1 MNNPEDNKVIG
12 LRIRRT
18 RENLGLSREVLA
30 EKADISVTFLAD
42 IEQGKKST
50 TIQPLGRLATALDVS
65 TDYIVYGVNNSRAL
79 SPIDEMLKDLS
90 PYQLECAHEILRQY
104 VAAVKSAS
112 PQEDAD

>member
-1 MNNPEDNKVIG
+1 MKNNDDWVIG
-12 LRIRRT
+12 QRILKRRRALKYSQKT
-18 RENLGLSREVLA
+18 LA
-30 EKADISVTFLAD
+30 DLADISTQFVSEL
-42 IEQGKKST
+42 ENGKKSMS
-50 TIQPLGRLATALDVS
+50 IPYLRDIATALDVS

-90 PYQLECAHEILRQY
+90 PYQFECAHEILRQY